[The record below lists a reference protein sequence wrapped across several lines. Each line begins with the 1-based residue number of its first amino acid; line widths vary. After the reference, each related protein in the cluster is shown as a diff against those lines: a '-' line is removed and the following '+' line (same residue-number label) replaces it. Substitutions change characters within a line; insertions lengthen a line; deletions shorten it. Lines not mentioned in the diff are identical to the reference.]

1 MYLKMVKLNIFSLII
16 ILSNITFIITKTNL
30 IDDVLDDYDIKY
42 EEYLNK
48 FFLNYLDSNNL
59 IESDQL
65 ISQSYMKKIIVDI
78 MLEGLSPN
86 EVEENILTMYND
98 LADIFIEKY
107 YKERKEIKGK
117 DLINIINIKELM
129 QKYYELNG
137 ESPIYDDDYIFND
150 DNLNIKDNADFNND
164 FDL

>member
-1 MYLKMVKLNIFSLII
+1 MVKLNIFSLII

-137 ESPIYDDDYIFND
+137 EIPIYDDDYIFND

>member
-1 MYLKMVKLNIFSLII
+1 MLKINIILLIFIIFLSISLIK
-16 ILSNITFIITKTNL
+16 SKTNL

-42 EEYLNK
+42 EEYLKK
-48 FFLNYLDSNNL
+48 FFLNYLNNNNL
-59 IESDQL
+59 ISSDKL
-65 ISQSYMKKIIVDI
+65 ITENEMKKIIVDI
-78 MLEGLSPN
+78 MLEGLSPS
-86 EVEENILTMYND
+86 EIEENILMLYKE

-107 YKERKEIKGK
+107 YKEKKDIKGK

-137 ESPIYDDDYIFND
+137 ESPIYDDDYIFNN
-150 DNLNIKDNADFNND
+150 DNLNIENNNND

>member
-1 MYLKMVKLNIFSLII
+1 MLKINIILLIFIIFLGISLIK
-16 ILSNITFIITKTNL
+16 SKTNL

-42 EEYLNK
+42 EEYLKK
-48 FFLNYLDSNNL
+48 FFLNYLNNNNL
-59 IESDQL
+59 ISSDKL
-65 ISQSYMKKIIVDI
+65 ITENEMKKIIVDI
-78 MLEGLSPN
+78 MLEGLSPS
-86 EVEENILTMYND
+86 EIEENILMLYKE

-107 YKERKEIKGK
+107 YKEKKDIKGK

-150 DNLNIKDNADFNND
+150 DNLNIENNNND